1 MVSYMS
7 REQARGRTAD
17 ARSGVF
23 AFAVVLQEMVTGA
36 AP

>member
-7 REQARGRTAD
+7 PEQARGRTAD

-23 AFAVVLQEMVTGA
+23 AFGAVLQEMVTGA